1 MMKTPLED
9 RVARL
14 EAEVEKLRRPQP
26 ALVSEKPW
34 WERVQGMFKD
44 SPNFDEATRLGRE
57 YRESLK
63 PKEDTTLPEAI

>member
-1 MMKTPLED
+1 MATPLED

-14 EAEVEKLRRPQP
+14 EAEVEKLRKAQP
-26 ALVSEKPW
+26 VLHSEKPW

-44 SPNFDEATRLGRE
+44 SPDFDEATRLGRE

-63 PKEDTTLPEAI
+63 PKEDETLPEAA

>member
-1 MMKTPLED
+1 MKIPSKLEFFIMATPLED

-14 EAEVEKLRRPQP
+14 EAEVEKLRRAQP
-26 ALVSEKPW
+26 VLVSEKPW

-44 SPNFDEATRLGRE
+44 SPDFEEATRLGRE

-63 PKEDTTLPEAI
+63 S

>member
-1 MMKTPLED
+1 MATPLED

-14 EAEVEKLRRPQP
+14 EAEVQKLRKPQS
-26 ALVSEKPW
+26 ALASEKPW

-44 SPNFDEATRLGRE
+44 SPDFEEATRLGRE

-63 PKEDTTLPEAI
+63 PKDVSA